1 VKKQL
6 TDEEILEKYREVFDR
21 YAKGGVID
29 MDRRLKFKF
38 FYQIHPLGQV
48 VSALNGRVPPN
59 RQSMYY
65 IMLFKHCAGR
75 KRVGMF
81 DFPIR
86 DRTLVIIPKRTIHS
100 TLFECEQCSGFVLGF
115 NIDFFLHQAFPRK
128 YIIEKKVF
136 KASLRPWLILSDPQ
150 QKMLEGV
157 FGQIIQ
163 ENDLDLPEK
172 NLMIALKILELLI
185 RCDRLFSRA
194 EAIGKETVYHPV
206 LERFNGFLERHFS
219 SQQPVSFYA
228 DALKVNAGYLNNL
241 VKKHSGMSV
250 KKTISARLLMEAQ
263 VLLATTSCSVGEI
276 AKRLGFANPNHF
288 TSFFT
293 RKANISPTRY
303 RATVAAMRVVRKTR
317 KRPL

>member
-1 VKKQL
+1 MKKQL

-48 VSALNGRVPPN
+48 VSALNGRIPPN

-65 IMLFKHCAGR
+65 IVLFKHCAGR

-86 DRTLVIIPKRTIHS
+86 DSMLVIIPKRTIHS

-115 NIDFFLHQAFPRK
+115 DINFFLNQAFPRK
-128 YIIEKKVF
+128 YVIEKKVF
-136 KASLRPWLILSDPQ
+136 KASLRPWLILSGPQ
-150 QKMLEGV
+150 LKMLEGV

-163 ENDLDLPEK
+163 EKDSNLTEK

-185 RCDRLFSRA
+185 RCDRLFSQA
-194 EAIGKETVYHPV
+194 EAIGKGPVYHPV
-206 LERFNGFLERHFS
+206 LERFNGFLERHYS
-219 SQQPVSFYA
+219 SQHPVSFYA
-228 DALKVNAGYLNNL
+228 DALKVKAGYLNNL
-241 VKKHSGMSV
+241 VKKHCGTSI
-250 KKTISARLLMEAQ
+250 KKTINARLLMEAQ

-276 AKRLGFANPNHF
+276 AKRLGFSNPNHF

-303 RATVAAMRVVRKTR
+303 RATVTAMRVVRKTR
-317 KRPL
+317 KRK